1 MKDKKEKLEKKS
13 PKEYDV
19 KKIYRASSQLSVVEE
34 SVEIE
39 APIPTQEV
47 FAEELATI

>member
-19 KKIYRASSQLSVVEE
+19 KKIYRASSQLSTIE
-34 SVEIE
+34 EIE